1 MNTTKRLSIILLCI
15 GAIGLIY
22 GNIHQTTEIK
32 TLDESSLKT
41 HVMSDEHINFPVV
54 LGIGCLLFGSLL
66 FALRNKL

>member
-1 MNTTKRLSIILLCI
+1 MNTTKKLSITLLCI

-22 GNIHQTTEIK
+22 GNSNQMTEIK
-32 TLDESSLKT
+32 TSDESSLQI